1 MFLAVSLFCLVLT
14 RPLMKKFLRVRP
26 TRTNADSLV
35 GMIGVVV
42 EEIDNDRAQGRVYV
56 NGLYWS
62 ARSEEGEILEK
73 GEKVLIKAIEGVKV
87 LVERI

>member
-14 RPLMKKFLRVRP
+14 RPLMKKFLQVRP
-26 TRTNADSLV
+26 PAPMRTALV

-56 NGLYWS
+56 QQVGLV
-62 ARSEEGEILEK
+62 RPQRRG
-73 GEKVLIKAIEGVKV
+73 
-87 LVERI
+87 RNP